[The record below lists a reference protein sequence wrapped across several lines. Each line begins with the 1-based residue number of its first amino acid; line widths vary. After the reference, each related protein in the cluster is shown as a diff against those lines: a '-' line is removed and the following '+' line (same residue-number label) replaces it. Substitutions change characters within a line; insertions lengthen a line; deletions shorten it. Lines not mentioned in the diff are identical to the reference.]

1 MNLGAC
7 RAKCWTMC
15 IEATKSDTPEIVDKL
30 YCGIVHAYKL
40 YIVALTFESMEA
52 TEQYFPFVLFNYQD
66 I

>member
-1 MNLGAC
+1 
-7 RAKCWTMC
+7 MC

-52 TEQYFPFVLFNYQD
+52 AEQYFPFVLFNY
-66 I
+66 